1 MASISVNLVLTKTL
15 ACSEKS
21 THILCI
27 FRYVLYYI
35 LPTSVEK
42 ERLSGVSGQS
52 MHCGG
57 LMGQPKVA
65 VESWARQCQVFLTL
79 G

>member
-1 MASISVNLVLTKTL
+1 MKTL
-15 ACSEKS
+15 ACSDKS

-42 ERLSGVSGQS
+42 ERLSGVSGQN
-52 MHCGG
+52 MHCGA
-57 LMGQPKVA
+57 LMGETKVA
-65 VESWARQCQVFLTL
+65 LES
-79 G
+79 